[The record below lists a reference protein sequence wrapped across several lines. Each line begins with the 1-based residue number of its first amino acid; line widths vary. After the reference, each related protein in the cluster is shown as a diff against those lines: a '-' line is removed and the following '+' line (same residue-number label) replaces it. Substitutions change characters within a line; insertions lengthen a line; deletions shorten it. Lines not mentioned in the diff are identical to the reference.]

1 MMTSR
6 HTATVKFTFQDL
18 VDWRLVEPL
27 GLIEQPVLSG
37 QSLDRSAGGNAR
49 SMSRPMVRAR
59 NQLKREFTKAWM
71 ISPDCLIVDLEAQ
84 SCDALVAL
92 MFEARVDR
100 EPCQAR
106 AEGLDRAIRYVQS
119 AREDLIRTEEAWLGT
134 DEMPL
139 ETIYFTDFEQGEV
152 WHWMDIYEVENGNG
166 RRDFL
171 TPEERLIDIRLHDQW
186 VHDPNLGSF
195 TGDRE
200 TFLALRA
207 IMVEASQVAQDFGYA
222 VERKHEIL
230 KGKLDDVI
238 ESLTKLEQDAVEY
251 RPHYISA

>member
-1 MMTSR
+1 MTSR
-6 HTATVKFTFQDL
+6 HTATVKFLQQDL
-18 VDWRLVEPL
+18 IDWRLVEPL
-27 GLIEQPVLSG
+27 GLRGHRDLSG
-37 QSLDRSAGGNAR
+37 QPLDRFAGGNEL

-59 NQLKREFTKAWM
+59 NQLKREFMKAFM
-71 ISPDCLIVDLEAQ
+71 ISTDCLIVDLEAQ

-92 MFEARVDR
+92 MVEARVDR
-100 EPCQAR
+100 EFCLAQSG
-106 AEGLDRAIRYVQS
+106 GLDRAIRYVQS
-119 AREDLIRTEEAWLGT
+119 AREHLIRTEEAWLGT

-152 WHWMDIYEVENGNG
+152 WHWMSIYEAENDNG

-171 TPEERLIDIRLHDQW
+171 SPAERLIDIRLHDQW
-186 VHDPNLGSF
+186 GRDPNLGSF
-195 TGDRE
+195 TGDLE
-200 TFLALRA
+200 TFLALGA
-207 IMVEASQVAQDFGYA
+207 IMEEASQVAQDFGYA
-222 VERKHEIL
+222 AERKHEIL